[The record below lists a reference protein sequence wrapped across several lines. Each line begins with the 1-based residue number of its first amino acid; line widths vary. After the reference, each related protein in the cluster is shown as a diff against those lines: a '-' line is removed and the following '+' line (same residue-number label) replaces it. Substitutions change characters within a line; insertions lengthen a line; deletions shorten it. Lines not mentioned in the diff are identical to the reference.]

1 MTNVSIKNNLA
12 NWNKTKELYTD
23 WVSKT
28 ELNKFFGDH
37 CSFDGFSTWWIT
49 NICNKDNTVNY
60 KWYYKLK
67 FFLIDKENS
76 I

>member
-28 ELNKFFGDH
+28 ELNKFWR
-37 CSFDGFSTWWIT
+37 S
-49 NICNKDNTVNY
+49 
-60 KWYYKLK
+60 L
-67 FFLIDKENS
+67 FF
-76 I
+76 